1 MPNVQ
6 PTPRE
11 RDDVDAVQRD
21 ILYALTE
28 PGDNQPL
35 WTIEDLAREME
46 DRAVIDKVNALHRA
60 GLIHR
65 TSDGYIF
72 ASRSAVRQIQLVG
85 HGVI

>member
-1 MPNVQ
+1 
-6 PTPRE
+6 
-11 RDDVDAVQRD
+11 
-21 ILYALTE
+21 
-28 PGDNQPL
+28 
-35 WTIEDLAREME
+35 ME

-72 ASRSAVRQIQLVG
+72 ASRAAVRQIQLVG

>member
-1 MPNVQ
+1 MPDVQ
-6 PTPRE
+6 PTLPE
-11 RDDVDAVQRD
+11 RDDIDAVQLD

-28 PGDNQPL
+28 PGNNQPL

-46 DRAVIDKVNALHRA
+46 DRGVIDKVNALHRA

-72 ASRSAVRQIQLVG
+72 ASRAAVRQIQLVG
-85 HGVI
+85 HGVV

>member
-6 PTPRE
+6 PTLSE
-11 RDDVDAVQRD
+11 RDDIDAVQRD

-28 PGDNQPL
+28 PGDNYPL

>member
-6 PTPRE
+6 PTLSE
-11 RDDVDAVQRD
+11 RDDADVVQRD

-28 PGDNQPL
+28 PGDNQTL

-72 ASRSAVRQIQLVG
+72 ASRAAVRQIQLVG

>member
-1 MPNVQ
+1 MPDAKPNL
-6 PTPRE
+6 PE
-11 RDDVDAVQRD
+11 RDDIAAVQRD

-28 PGDNQPL
+28 PGDNQTL

-72 ASRSAVRQIQLVG
+72 ASRAAVRQIQLVG
-85 HGVI
+85 HGII

>member
-1 MPNVQ
+1 MPDKQ
-6 PTPRE
+6 PTLRE
-11 RDDVDAVQRD
+11 RDDSDVVQRE

-28 PGDNQPL
+28 PGDNQTL

-72 ASRSAVRQIQLVG
+72 ASRAAARQIQLVG
-85 HGVI
+85 HGII

>member
-6 PTPRE
+6 PTLRE
-11 RDDVDAVQRD
+11 RDDIDVVQRE

-28 PGDNQPL
+28 PGDNQTL
-35 WTIEDLAREME
+35 WTIEDLAPEME

-72 ASRSAVRQIQLVG
+72 ASRAAVRQIQLVG
-85 HGVI
+85 HGII